1 MLRAHAGEHLLLG
14 VARRSMN
21 LHNILLLGNDMI
33 IPRDPMEWGN
43 PWTSEPQ
50 VNVDGDFGEDEEDSL
65 LVGQELMGAVTD
77 QQQEEQSG
85 PKAFVSE
92 TDRQKNEE
100 EGASSLLAFREREGV
115 GKQGRETN
123 LAKNARFLTRLLC
136 LSTSAFGR
144 LRMTNGN

>member
-92 TDRQKNEE
+92 TDRKKNEE
-100 EGASSLLAFREREGV
+100 EGASSLLAISRKRGG
-115 GKQGRETN
+115 GK
-123 LAKNARFLTRLLC
+123 TRK
-136 LSTSAFGR
+136 
-144 LRMTNGN
+144 GN